1 MESQLGSLISHTS
14 LALGAED
21 AEVFP
26 DPEEV
31 DQEEIE
37 VMVGPGVRVGS
48 EEEKEDF
55 PEEVDFRVKSLIK
68 AQQPKDPEYLGKR

>member
-1 MESQLGSLISHTS
+1 MEAS
-14 LALGAED
+14 
-21 AEVFP
+21 P

-31 DQEEIE
+31 DREERE
-37 VMVGPGVRVGS
+37 VMVDPEVRVSS

-68 AQQPKDPEYLGKR
+68 AQRLRDLEYLEKW

>member
-14 LALGAED
+14 LALGTED
-21 AEVFP
+21 AEISP
-26 DPEEV
+26 NPEEV
-31 DQEEIE
+31 DREEIE
-37 VMVGPGVRVGS
+37 VMAGPGVRVGS

-68 AQQPKDPEYLGKR
+68 AQQPKDPEYLGKQ